1 MPGERVRIGVAV
13 AVPDP
18 WGAELEGW
26 RASFGD
32 PQAAAIPAHITLLP
46 PTAVEAGRLD
56 DVEAHLAGAAAQA
69 RPFDV
74 HLRGTGTFRPVSP
87 VVFVALAS
95 GISGCESL
103 ERRVRRGILDRDVAF
118 PYHPHVTVAHD
129 LPDDVLDDA
138 YAALAAFSARFP
150 VRECVLY
157 VHGEGVWSPRR
168 VFPLGGASGLRA
180 SAAGPAG

>member
-1 MPGERVRIGVAV
+1 VTGVRLGVAV

-32 PQAAAIPAHITLLP
+32 LQAGSIPAHITLLP
-46 PTAVEAGRLD
+46 PTTVAPELVD
-56 DVEAHLAGAAAQA
+56 DVEAHLARVAAAA
-69 RPFDV
+69 SAYDV

-95 GISGCESL
+95 GISGCEALQAAVRTGPLGRDL
-103 ERRVRRGILDRDVAF
+103 EF

-129 LPDDVLDDA
+129 LADDVLDHA
-138 YAALAAFSARFP
+138 YAALAGYSATFT
-150 VRECVLY
+150 VTELVLY
-157 VHGEGVWSPRR
+157 SHGPQGWTQRR
-168 VFPLGGASGLRA
+168 AFPLGG
-180 SAAGPAG
+180 

>member
-1 MPGERVRIGVAV
+1 VPGERVRIGVAV
-13 AVPDP
+13 AVPEP

-32 PQAAAIPAHITLLP
+32 PQADAIPAHITLLP
-46 PTAVEAGRLD
+46 PTTVAADRLD
-56 DVEAHLAGAAAQA
+56 DVEAHLAAAASA
-69 RPFDV
+69 GRPFDV

-103 ERRVRRGILDRDVAF
+103 ERLVRRGMLGRDVDF

-138 YAALAAFSARFP
+138 YAALASFSARFP
-150 VRECVLY
+150 VREFVLY
-157 VHGEGVWSPRR
+157 VHGEGVWTQRR
-168 VFPLGGASGLRA
+168 VFPLGG
-180 SAAGPAG
+180 

>member
-1 MPGERVRIGVAV
+1 VPGERVRIGVAV

-32 PQAAAIPAHITLLP
+32 PQASAIPAHITLLP
-46 PTAVEAGRLD
+46 PTTVDAGRLG
-56 DVEAHLAGAAAQA
+56 DVEDHLARAAAA
-69 RPFDV
+69 AHPFEV

-95 GISGCESL
+95 GISACESL
-103 ERRVRRGILDRDVAF
+103 ERLVRRGVLARDVAF

-138 YAALAAFSARFP
+138 YAALAAFSARFA
-150 VRECVLY
+150 VREFVLY
-157 VHGEGVWSPRR
+157 VHLGGVWSPRR
-168 VFPLGGASGLRA
+168 VFPLGGADDLTA
-180 SAAGPAG
+180 AAGAPAG

>member
-1 MPGERVRIGVAV
+1 MGSALIGVAL

-32 PQAAAIPAHITLLP
+32 PQAASIPAHITLLP
-46 PTAVEAGRLD
+46 PTHVGGDALEVVD
-56 DVEAHLAGAAAQA
+56 SHLRSAAGATA
-69 RPFDV
+69 PFAV

-95 GISGCESL
+95 GIADCERLEAAVRSGPL
-103 ERRVRRGILDRDVAF
+103 VREVGF

-129 LPDDVLDDA
+129 LPDDRLDDA
-138 YAALAAFSARFP
+138 FERLGGFSARFT
-150 VRECVLY
+150 VDAFALY
-157 VHGEGVWSPRR
+157 LHGEDGIWNVHRR
-168 VFPLGGASGLRA
+168 FELDG
-180 SAAGPAG
+180 

>member
-1 MPGERVRIGVAV
+1 MTGVRLGVAI

-32 PQAAAIPAHITLLP
+32 LQAGSIPAHVTLLP
-46 PTAVEAGRLD
+46 PTTVDPGMLD
-56 DVEAHLAGAAAQA
+56 DVGAHLARVAGETPAY
-69 RPFDV
+69 DV

-95 GISGCESL
+95 GISGCEALQHSVRGGPLARDL
-103 ERRVRRGILDRDVAF
+103 EF

-129 LPDDVLDDA
+129 LADDVLDHA
-138 YAALAAFSARFP
+138 YAALADYSAVFT
-150 VRECVLY
+150 VTELVLY
-157 VHGEGVWSPRR
+157 AH
-168 VFPLGGASGLRA
+168 
-180 SAAGPAG
+180 GPAGWTEHRAFPLLG